1 MKIELCGTL
10 KDARIWETRCT
21 PYRETASPTVDS
33 CRLRCAAHFL
43 ERGMKKTIIALFVLL
58 LPVVASAQT
67 TCVDRTGQ
75 VVMNGW
81 KYTVQTAG
89 TTTDRQRI
97 AELERDGWTVT
108 GFGGN
113 GTSIRIY
120 AKCKVDTP
128 EPPPQPPPLPSLS
141 IVCPPTQTGTAVD
154 ATGLNVTFPAPTASG
169 GVAPVTITVS
179 PASGSKFPV
188 GGSVVTGRAV
198 DAANQNATCT
208 FTVTVAPPPPPP
220 EPPPSGLSF
229 KFANGWQ
236 NRAELGSTLNGL
248 VDRDYS
254 ASYDRATAYADF
266 GPAFNATNY
275 PASIITGIGP
285 RGTTSR
291 LLQVRF
297 LPDGTQNG
305 PDFRITTASLGNMSD
320 VYVRWWVKYSDN
332 WRWAGADHKSMIC
345 GPDNGQSVY
354 YNVRGNGNGGP
365 GRVAIHVIPSDT
377 VLSDYSTNM
386 TPNVWHLLEIHIVS
400 GTNGKIEARL
410 DKRQLNLTVEAGNQ
424 VNPNNLNVGPAMTY
438 CKIDTTYNAYS
449 YPSGLGLTM
458 YTWFDEVAIATGGW
472 IGDAVAPGPVGA
484 PLGSPKSAPRP
495 ADNGKGRVPPGDPA
509 TGPHRPVVRAEK

>member
-1 MKIELCGTL
+1 
-10 KDARIWETRCT
+10 
-21 PYRETASPTVDS
+21 
-33 CRLRCAAHFL
+33 
-43 ERGMKKTIIALFVLL
+43 MKKTIIALFVLL

-120 AKCKVDTP
+120 AKCKVEPTTP
-128 EPPPQPPPLPSLS
+128 PDPPPPPPPAPLS
-141 IVCPPTQTGTAVD
+141 IVCPPTQTVPATD
-154 ATGLNVTFPAPTASG
+154 ATGAIVTYPAPSASG
-169 GVAPVTITVS
+169 GVAPITTTVS
-179 PASGSKFPV
+179 PASGTRFPV
-188 GGSVVTGRAV
+188 GSGTVIGSAV
-198 DAANQNATCT
+198 DSLQQRANCS
-208 FTVTVAPPPPPP
+208 FTVNVTAYVPPPQ
-220 EPPPSGLSF
+220 PPSGNLTF

-248 VDRDYS
+248 VDRDYNT
-254 ASYDRATAYADF
+254 SYDRATAYADF
-266 GPAFNATNY
+266 GPSFNATNY
-275 PASIITGIGP
+275 PASIITGTGP
-285 RGTTSR
+285 RGTSSR

-305 PDFRITTASLGNMSD
+305 PDFRITTASLGSMPD
-320 VYVRWWVKYSDN
+320 VYVRWYVKYSDN
-332 WRWAGADHKSMIC
+332 WKWAGADHKSMIC
-345 GPDNGQSVY
+345 GPDNGQSIY
-354 YNVRGNGNGGP
+354 GNIRGNGNGGQ
-365 GRVAIHVIPSDT
+365 GRIAIHVIASDT
-377 VLSDYSTNM
+377 VLSDATSNV
-386 TPNVWHLLEIHIVS
+386 TPGVWHLLEMHIVS
-400 GTNGKIEARL
+400 GTNGKIEAKLDGRL
-410 DKRQLNLTVEAGNQ
+410 LNLTVEAGTQ
-424 VNPNNLNVGPAMTY
+424 VNPANLNVGAAMAY
-438 CKIDTTYNAYS
+438 CKLDTTYNAYS

-472 IGDAVAPGPVGA
+472 IGSTVAPGPVGA
-484 PLGSPKSAPRP
+484 PQGNPKTAPRP

-509 TGPHRPVVRAEK
+509 TGPHRPVVAN